1 MVRDGNDELKAKQD
15 SLLAELRK
23 IVGNKKLM
31 FSESYIKARCD
42 KYPTLGAVGSEMNY
56 YGVSR
61 KSVFCPCRVLF
72 GANEGNTEIGAYVK
86 KYSLY
91 KYYQGQEVKK
101 IDLEDL
107 FVKDL
112 EQVLADIKFFLWW
125 EAESHFPSVDKLYKE
140 TLEYKAKYD
149 KLIANNN
156 G

>member
-1 MVRDGNDELKAKQD
+1 MVRDGNDELKAKQET
-15 SLLAELRK
+15 LLAELRR

-31 FSESYIKARCD
+31 FSDSYIKARCD

-56 YGVSR
+56 YGISR
-61 KSVFCPCRVLF
+61 KYVFCPCRVLYS
-72 GANEGNTEIGAYVK
+72 ANEDNTEIGAYVR

-91 KYYQGQEVKK
+91 KYYQGQVVKK

-125 EAESHFPSVDKLYKE
+125 EAESHFPSVEALYKE
-140 TLEYKAKYD
+140 TLAYKDKYE
-149 KLIANNN
+149 KLLK
-156 G
+156 

>member
-1 MVRDGNDELKAKQD
+1 MVRDGNNELKAKQET
-15 SLLAELRK
+15 LLAELRR

-31 FSESYIKARCD
+31 FSDSYIKAR
-42 KYPTLGAVGSEMNY
+42 KSNTYPTLGVAGSEMSY

-91 KYYQGQEVKK
+91 KYYQGQVVKK

-125 EAESHFPSVDKLYKE
+125 EAECHFPSVEALYKE
-140 TLEYKAKYD
+140 TLAYKEKYN
-149 KLIANNN
+149 KLI
-156 G
+156 GD